1 MKTKLLFSLVSLAA
15 VSGFA
20 AAPQCTHVTIAQ
32 PSAAVE
38 VTFDLDK
45 DAIVTFAFA
54 TNGAPVS
61 PDCLTALSGSGL
73 GFVQA
78 GQGRKLVWKGWK
90 DLPNARLENLSVKLT
105 AWNPDVPPPYMV
117 ANLAKQGDVRYYASA
132 ADVPFGVGNVRY
144 KTTHMVFSKIPA
156 AGRNWSVGSNAGEES
171 TPAREVPHQIRF
183 ADDYYMAIYECT
195 GGQYSHFKANPTP
208 ATAVVD
214 GKTLNV
220 HPYRDDLDVV
230 PVSLCKMA
238 DVRGGDNF
246 AAAPTG
252 SSAIGLMR
260 TRTGLALDLPTHN
273 EWEIAVRGGLSGRIN
288 VLGASMD
295 EIAWTTGNWQK
306 DPKYSAGL
314 YTVNQSHE
322 VGLLKPNAFGLYDTV
337 GNALELGR
345 DWFDDSTYTADIG
358 PGATAAN
365 VGDVVWPATVR
376 TTRNGTSTNCGRF
389 GGGFNESSTAKG
401 MSPARWAGYGYNGQ
415 YDTGFRLMCPVAN
428 GGRL

>member
-20 AAPQCTHVTIAQ
+20 AAPQCTNVTIAQ

-38 VTFDLDK
+38 VTFDLDQ

-61 PDCLTALSGSGL
+61 PDCFIALSGDGL
-73 GFVQA
+73 GFVRA

-117 ANLAKQGDVRYYASA
+117 ANLSKQGDVRYYASA
-132 ADVPFGVGNVRY
+132 ADIPFGVGNVRY

-171 TPAREVPHQIRF
+171 TVAREVPHQIRF

-195 GGQYSHFKANPTP
+195 GGQYSQFKTNPTKT
-208 ATAVVD
+208 AT
-214 GKTLNV
+214 T
-220 HPYRDDLDVV
+220 HPYTADLDVT
-230 PVSLCKMA
+230 PVASCTMA
-238 DVRGGDNF
+238 DVRGGDDF
-246 AAAPTG
+246 AAAPTE
-252 SSAIGLMR
+252 SSVIGLMR
-260 TRTGLALDLPTHN
+260 TKTGLALDLPTHN
-273 EWEIAVRGGLSGRIN
+273 EWEVAARAGIAGRIN
-288 VLGASMD
+288 VLGATMD
-295 EIAWTTGNWQK
+295 EIAWTTGNWKK
-306 DPKYSAGL
+306 DPKYTAGL
-314 YTVNQSHE
+314 YTINQTHE
-322 VGLLKPNAFGLYDTV
+322 VGLLKPNAFGLYDVV
-337 GNALELGR
+337 GNVLELGR

-365 VGDVVWPATVR
+365 VNDVVWPATVR
-376 TTRNGTSTNCGRF
+376 TTVNSTSCGRF
-389 GGGFNESSTAKG
+389 GGGYYESSTAKG

-415 YDTGFRLMCPVAN
+415 TDTGFRLMCPVAN